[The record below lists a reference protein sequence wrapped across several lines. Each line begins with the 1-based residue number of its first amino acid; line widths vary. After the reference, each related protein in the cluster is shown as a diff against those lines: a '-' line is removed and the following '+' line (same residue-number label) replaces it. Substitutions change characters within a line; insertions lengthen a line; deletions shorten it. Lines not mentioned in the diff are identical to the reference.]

1 MLRVS
6 RGSWGVLSLGG
17 AGGPGGVGAAPLLC
31 HMGSARNWRRAF
43 ILPSP
48 LHAGSSCCAEGC
60 FQKYQCFPFFS
71 GRADF
76 KEIFSSAA
84 SQWGISYGKGSSPA
98 LCVRRRAVGSTG
110 RIHACGILACRPC
123 LGPCPGLCP
132 QGCVV
137 HVGQWGGQQLTL
149 VGSSE
154 ILCEF

>member
-17 AGGPGGVGAAPLLC
+17 AGDVEAPPLLC

-48 LHAGSSCCAEGC
+48 PHSGSGRSAEGC
-60 FQKYQCFPFFS
+60 FQKYQRFPFFFS
-71 GRADF
+71 GRPDF
-76 KEIFSSAA
+76 KETFSSAA

-98 LCVRRRAVGSTG
+98 RCVRRRAVGSAG
-110 RIHACGILACRPC
+110 RIHACGIPACRPC

-137 HVGQWGGQQLTL
+137 RVGQWGGRQLTL

-154 ILCEF
+154 MFM